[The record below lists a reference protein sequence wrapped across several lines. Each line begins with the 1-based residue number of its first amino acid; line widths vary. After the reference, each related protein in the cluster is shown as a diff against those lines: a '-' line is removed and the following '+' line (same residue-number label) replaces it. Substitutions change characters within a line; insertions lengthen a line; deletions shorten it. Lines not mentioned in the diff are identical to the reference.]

1 MLEMSLTQA
10 NAASSECSGGDAQK
24 PTYRS
29 DIMYSKILV
38 PVDGSETSTAGL
50 NEAVRLAKIHGS
62 QLCLMHIVNEFVL
75 DCAYAPGQFTENLFE
90 TLRKG
95 GKAVLDAAEKI
106 ALAQGI
112 RPTRVMVESI
122 GGVAAELILKQAAEW
137 HADVI
142 VMGTHGRRGI
152 FRLAMGSDAEQ
163 VVRGAT
169 IPVMLIRGKAAT
181 AQPATLTTAAA

>member
-1 MLEMSLTQA
+1 
-10 NAASSECSGGDAQK
+10 
-24 PTYRS
+24 
-29 DIMYSKILV
+29 MYSKILV

-75 DCAYAPGQFTENLFE
+75 DCTWAPGQYSEDLFE
-90 TLRKG
+90 SLRKG
-95 GKAVLDAAEKI
+95 GRQILDAAEKLV
-106 ALAQGI
+106 LAQGI
-112 RPTRVMVESI
+112 RPTCVMVESI
-122 GGVAAELILKQAAEW
+122 GGVAADLILKQAQEW

-169 IPVMLIRGKAAT
+169 IPVMLVRGQSVAKKAAMKPET
-181 AQPATLTTAAA
+181 ATAA

>member
-1 MLEMSLTQA
+1 
-10 NAASSECSGGDAQK
+10 
-24 PTYRS
+24 
-29 DIMYSKILV
+29 MYSKILV

-75 DCAYAPGQFTENLFE
+75 DCAYAPGQFSEDLFE
-90 TLRKG
+90 TMRKG
-95 GKAVLDAAEKI
+95 GKEVLDAAEKV

-122 GGVAAELILKQAAEW
+122 GGVAADLILKQAAEW

-163 VVRGAT
+163 VVRGST
-169 IPVMLIRGKAAT
+169 IPVMLVRGQAAT
-181 AQPATLTTAAA
+181 TTHATKLTTAAA